1 MRKIRFL
8 FIIVIAFAASAAAQC
23 NMQIDYSVEDI
34 QSTVHGTLRMLL
46 PNGNT
51 VVLIDDTTRQIKK
64 DYNLNQLG
72 EYRIT
77 AIFSSNTSG
86 RDSLEKTFMLTG
98 EEYKVEAMLHFQK
111 ESKNWYDWNNKE
123 SITSGHFKIIKYSN
137 PSPSVKISFLRY
149 YNTGEIGEVQGPL
162 FVVKNES
169 QDTIY
174 GEYLPGYLWGTLFMW
189 RDGEYVG
196 AKGGMID
203 LDFNPEPPL
212 YPNSEKLAWVGS
224 FGRKITPGKY
234 RFNLYYSTEDRAKG
248 SSKLTCETDSFRWWS
263 DVQNWHLL
271 TCEFETDFH

>member
-1 MRKIRFL
+1 MKKIPLL
-8 FIIVIAFAASAAAQC
+8 FIILIAFAVSAAAQC

-46 PNGNT
+46 PDGNT

-86 RDSLEKTFMLTG
+86 RDSLERTFILTN
-98 EEYKVEAMLHFQK
+98 EEYKIETILHFQK
-111 ESKNWYDWNNKE
+111 LPKNWYVWDSKD
-123 SITSGHFKIIKYSN
+123 SITSGQFMIIKYSN
-137 PSPSVKISFLRY
+137 PSPLVKIKYLRY
-149 YNTGEIGEVQGPL
+149 CTGENGEIQGPL

-174 GEYLPGYLWGTLFMW
+174 GEYLPGFLWGTLSMW
-189 RDGEYVG
+189 CDGEYVG
-196 AKGGMID
+196 AKGGVID
-203 LDFNPEPPL
+203 LDCDPVPPL
-212 YPNSEKLAWVGS
+212 YPNAEKMAWVGS

-234 RFNLYYSTEDRAKG
+234 RFNLYYSTEDKSKG
-248 SSKLTCETDSFRWWS
+248 TSELTSETDSFRWLS

-271 TCEFETDFH
+271 TCEFEKD